1 MPVSS
6 SSSSNPR
13 RSGNPATRASAA
25 QSVPSSAPRSALS
38 DRSRQVLFRLSKLP
52 PIVIPAVVLVLML
65 VGLGAPLLFALPALG
80 VIALFVAWLAYLSW
94 PVLDVRGRLTRGF
107 MLLIV
112 IGSAVART
120 QGWL

>member
-1 MPVSS
+1 M
-6 SSSSNPR
+6 
-13 RSGNPATRASAA
+13 
-25 QSVPSSAPRSALS
+25 PSSAPRSALS
-38 DRSRQVLFRLSKLP
+38 DRSRQVLLRLSQLP
-52 PIVIPAVVLVLML
+52 TIVIPAVVLVLML
-65 VGLGAPLLFALPALG
+65 VGLGAPLPFALPAFG

-94 PVLDVRGRLTRGF
+94 PVLDVRGRVTRCF